1 MAKEFTGSWVIFI
14 ILLILCWP
22 AARIYLLIKYEE
34 RAPQYYQQPPPG
46 YAPPPPPGAAPPPPQ
61 PQQGQRTCMGCGQQI
76 PVNFNNCPHCGKN
89 VQ

>member
-22 AARIYLLIKYEE
+22 GALIYFVIKYEE
-34 RAPQYYQQPPPG
+34 RGPQYYQQPPPPG
-46 YAPPPPPGAAPPPPQ
+46 YGAAPPPPPPP